1 MEDYP
6 KTTIEFEQRF
16 STEEAC
22 HKYLAKIRW
31 PEGFCCPRCG
41 NRKAWVTKRGLYRCK
56 NCDYQ
61 VSITSGTIFQ
71 GTRKPLQL
79 WFYAMWYITS
89 QKNGVSAMG
98 LKQVLGLN
106 RYETV
111 WIWLH
116 KLRTAMVRPDRDC
129 LSGIVEIDETYI
141 GGKKAGK
148 RGRGAIGKSL
158 VLVAVED
165 KGEHFGRIRLH
176 RITDASAESLMPAVK
191 KSVKAGSL
199 IRTDGWSGY
208 TQLPSNGYKHI
219 VVRKNAE
226 VGDNLLPLA
235 NRVVALLKKWLVG
248 THQGAVH
255 SSHIDYYLDEFT
267 FRFNRRTSRYRGK
280 LFYRLIQQAVTIE
293 PVFAKNIR
301 GGKLDKLN
309 HNI

>member
-16 STEEAC
+16 GTEEAC
-22 HKYLAKIRW
+22 LKYLAKIRW
-31 PEGFCCPRCG
+31 PDGFYCPRCG
-41 NRKAWVTKRGLYRCK
+41 HKKAWIAKRGVYRCK

-61 VSITSGTIFQ
+61 VSITSGTIFH

-79 WFYAMWYITS
+79 WFHAIWYITS

-111 WIWLH
+111 WVWLH
-116 KLRTAMVRPDRDC
+116 KLRRAMVRPGRDS
-129 LSGIVEIDETYI
+129 LSGAVEVDEAYI
-141 GGKKAGK
+141 GGQKAGK
-148 RGRGAIGKSL
+148 RGRGAAGKSL

-165 KGEHFGRIRLH
+165 KGEHLGRIRLH
-176 RITDASAESLMPAVK
+176 RIADASAESLIPAVQ
-191 KSVKAGSL
+191 KSVEPDST

-208 TQLPSNGYKHI
+208 TQLSSKGYKHI
-219 VVRKNAE
+219 VVRKNAD

-235 NRVVALLKKWLVG
+235 NRVVALLKNWFVG
-248 THQGAVH
+248 THQGAVC

-280 LFYRLIQQAVTIE
+280 LFYRLIQQAVSIE
-293 PVFAKNIR
+293 PFIAKKIR
-301 GGKLDKLN
+301 GGKLTELN
-309 HNI
+309 HYI